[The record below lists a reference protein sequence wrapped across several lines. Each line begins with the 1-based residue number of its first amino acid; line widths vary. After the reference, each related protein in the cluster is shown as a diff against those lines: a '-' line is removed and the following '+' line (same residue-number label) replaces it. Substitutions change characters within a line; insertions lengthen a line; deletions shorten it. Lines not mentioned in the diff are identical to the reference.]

1 MLFFDVRPFITLIVL
16 NLCEFFRHFDSV
28 KQWFRQCCWV
38 PFNGMSLGFNQ
49 GPAAKRE
56 IVDYLYALELHKIKF
71 ESYSIFFFFSFICV
85 TYVFHNQD
93 ESLRKKKKATKKK
106 SAS

>member
-16 NLCEFFRHFDSV
+16 NLCEFFCHFDRV

-56 IVDYLYALELHKIKF
+56 IVDYLSALELHKIKF
-71 ESYSIFFFFSFICV
+71 DSYSIFFFFLS
-85 TYVFHNQD
+85 YVSPKFFTI
-93 ESLRKKKKATKKK
+93 RPRV
-106 SAS
+106 